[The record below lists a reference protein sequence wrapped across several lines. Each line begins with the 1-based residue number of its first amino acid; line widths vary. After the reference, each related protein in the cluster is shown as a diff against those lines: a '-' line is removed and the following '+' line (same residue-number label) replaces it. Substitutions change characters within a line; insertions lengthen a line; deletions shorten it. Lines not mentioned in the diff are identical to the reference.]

1 MRAATQ
7 VEEVACAI
15 HADLV
20 AFDLV
25 CDQLELVVLAPPAEL
40 VNRLL
45 ARKHLVHERDIGL
58 GELAHAR
65 LDCRQVRLRDRLA
78 AEVEV
83 VVEAVLHRGPDAVRG
98 AWVQLGHGGGE
109 QMRGGVP
116 ERLQRVAGGLVLPVF
131 GHRVVQY
138 MDGLTE
144 LGPPH
149 PACGRPPH
157 KVGR

>member
-1 MRAATQ
+1 MRAAT
-7 VEEVACAI
+7 EVQKPAGPI
-15 HADLV
+15 DADLV
-20 AFDLV
+20 ALDLV
-25 CDQLELVVLAPPAEL
+25 GDQLQLVVLAALAEL
-40 VNRLL
+40 FDRGS
-45 ARKHLVHERDIGL
+45 AREHLVHERNVRL
-58 GELAHAR
+58 GQPSHPR
-65 LDCRQVRLRDRLA
+65 LDRGQVRLRDRF

-149 PACGRPPH
+149 PACGRPPR